1 MDIKDYHIEFKKA
14 DSAAGRDQLVISGRL
29 TVVHA
34 EEIKYRIMQL
44 VSTFSS
50 SLDIIMK
57 EVTDFDLSFLQ
68 LLQSF
73 INLLALKSID
83 YTIRWLID
91 EEQEKLIVGSGFS
104 KYL

>member
-50 SLDIIMK
+50 SLDIIVK
-57 EVTDFDLSFLQ
+57 EVGEIDLSFLQ
-68 LLQSF
+68 LIQSF
-73 INLLALKSID
+73 IYLLKTKNINFN
-83 YTIRWLID
+83 INWMID
-91 EEQEKLIVGSGFS
+91 EEQMKLLCGTGFS

>member
-1 MDIKDYHIEFKKA
+1 MEDYLVEIKKTE
-14 DSAAGRDQLVISGRL
+14 GERDQFIFSGQLTIEHAGKIKTRL
-29 TVVHA
+29 
-34 EEIKYRIMQL
+34 MQL
-44 VSTFSS
+44 VSSFSS
-50 SLDIIMK
+50 SLDIIMQ

-73 INLLALKSID
+73 INLLAFKNID

-91 EEQEKLIVGSGFS
+91 EEQEKLLVGSGFS